1 MWQETNNSLYKCY
14 TFKDFSET
22 FAFMTRVALIAEQ
35 NNHHPV
41 WKNEYNKLEIWLSSH
56 DAGNTVTD
64 KDKKMAKTI
73 DQLLDTESASK

>member
-1 MWQETNNSLYKCY
+1 MWKQTDNSLYKCF

-22 FAFMTRVALIAEQ
+22 FAFMARVAFIAEQ

-56 DAGNTVTD
+56 DAGNIVTD
-64 KDKKMAKTI
+64 KDKKMAKAI
-73 DQLLDTESASK
+73 DQLLGSDAASI